1 MAASTS
7 SSLKT
12 AHCKGGKMG
21 FQHIRF
27 EKKDGAARLVLNK
40 PPLNVL
46 NIAMMREINTALE
59 SLSEDAAVKVLVFEA
74 AEGSKAFS
82 AGVDVSE
89 HTAEMVEEMIEV
101 FHRIFRLLDAL
112 DVPTVAVVGGAALGG
127 GCELALSC
135 DMIIASEKASF
146 GQPEIQVGVLPPIAV
161 IALPG
166 IIGPKKTM
174 ELVLTGDRIRAA
186 EAERLGLVNK
196 VVPPDELGAAADDLV
211 GKLSKLSASVLRLTK
226 RAVRVGSVGSFGDG
240 LAAVEELYL
249 GPLMA
254 TEDAHE
260 GLAAF
265 MEKRAPLWKDK

>member
-1 MAASTS
+1 
-7 SSLKT
+7 
-12 AHCKGGKMG
+12 MG

-27 EKKDGAARLVLNK
+27 EKRDGAARLVLDK

-59 SLSEDAAVKVLVFEA
+59 SLREDTTVKVLVFEA

-112 DVPTVAVVGGAALGG
+112 EVPTVAVVGGAALGG
-127 GCELALSC
+127 GCELALFC

-146 GQPEIQVGVLPPIAV
+146 GQPEIQVGVLAPVAAV
-161 IALPG
+161 ALSR

-174 ELVLTGDRIRAA
+174 ELLLTGDRIRAA

-196 VVPPDELGAAADDLV
+196 VVPPDELGAAADELV
-211 GKLSKLSASVLRLTK
+211 GKLSRLSAAVLRLTK
-226 RAVRVGSVGSFGDG
+226 RAVQVGSVGRFDKG
-240 LAAVEELYL
+240 LKAVEDLYL
-249 GPLMA
+249 GPLMD

-265 MEKRAPLWKDK
+265 MEKRKPVWKDK

>member
-1 MAASTS
+1 ME
-7 SSLKT
+7 
-12 AHCKGGKMG
+12 
-21 FQHIRF
+21 FQHIVF
-27 EKKDGAARLVLNK
+27 DEKDGLARLVLNR

-46 NIAMMREINTALE
+46 NIAMMREVNIALE
-59 SLSEDAAVKVLVFEA
+59 RLGDDPAVKVLLFEA

-89 HTAEMVEEMIEV
+89 HTADMVEEMITV

-127 GCELALSC
+127 GCELALFC
-135 DMIIASEKASF
+135 DMVIASDKASF
-146 GQPEIQVGVLPPIAV
+146 GQPEIQVGVFPPVAAA
-161 IALPG
+161 ALPG

-174 ELVLTGDRIRAA
+174 ELLLTGDRFRAA

-196 VVPPDELGAAADDLV
+196 VVPPDELGTATDELV
-211 GKLSKLSASVLRLTK
+211 GKLSKLSAAVLRLTK
-226 RAVRVGSVGSFGDG
+226 KAVRVGSVGRFEEG

-249 GPLMA
+249 GPLMD

-265 MEKRAPLWKDK
+265 MEKRAPVWKDR